1 MLSGETND
9 AGSDPAKAAPCALA
23 ISRKMQ
29 ATLDASERGKLM
41 ALLNK
46 LR

>member
-1 MLSGETND
+1 M
-9 AGSDPAKAAPCALA
+9 GSDPAKAAPHARA

-29 ATLDASERGKLM
+29 PLLDASQRGKLL